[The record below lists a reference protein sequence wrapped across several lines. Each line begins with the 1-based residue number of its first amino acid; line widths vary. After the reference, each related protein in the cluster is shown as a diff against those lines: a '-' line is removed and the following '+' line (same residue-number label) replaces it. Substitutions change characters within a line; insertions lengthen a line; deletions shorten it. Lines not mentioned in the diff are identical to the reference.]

1 MQAPTET
8 QALQTTGA
16 QEAVSLIDEWLRSL
30 EGRELYSVDQVRDML
45 LDLRLAVTTTGGTDA
60 E

>member
-1 MQAPTET
+1 MPVLAET
-8 QALQTTGA
+8 RD
-16 QEAVSLIDEWLRSL
+16 AVALIDEWLRSL

-45 LDLRLAVTTTGGTDA
+45 LDLRLAATATGGTDA